1 MAAKEEKPVPRAV
14 SLAEIQSPADLRGL
28 DLSQLARLAEEI
40 RALIIRTVATS
51 GGHLAS
57 SLGAVELTLAI
68 HKVFDTPRDKLV
80 WDVGHQAYAHKIIT
94 GRRDRF
100 GTLRRR
106 GGISGFPKREE
117 SPYDVFDVGHSG
129 TSISA
134 ATGIAEAKC
143 LRGEAF
149 KVIAVIGDGSM
160 TSGMAYEGLNWAGDR
175 KKDLVIILNDNEMS
189 ISPNVGA
196 LSSYLNRMLTGQRA
210 MKIRA
215 EVKNF
220 LKTLPGIGEQ
230 MLKVSRQAEEAL
242 KGFLLPGALF
252 EDLGFTYVG
261 PLEGHRLDHLVK
273 NLENVREMPGPVLVH
288 VVTRKGK
295 GYAPAESRPLQFHGV
310 GPFCIETGEIA
321 AGSDG
326 RISYSRMF
334 GNTLIRLAEEDP
346 RIVAVT
352 AAMCEGTGLDGF
364 ARRFPARFFDV
375 GIAEQHAVTFAA
387 GLATEGVIPVVAIYS
402 TFLQR
407 AYDQILH
414 DVCLQKLPVVLALD
428 RGGFVGD
435 DGPTHHGLFD
445 LSYLRSI
452 PNMTVLA
459 PRDENE
465 FQHLLKTA
473 VEWGAP
479 IAIRYPR
486 GAVAGV
492 HLDED
497 LRILPVGQGEIL
509 CEGDDIAI
517 LAVGAA
523 VLPALAA
530 AERLREEGIGTRV
543 VNARSVKP
551 LDGDLLCS
559 SALRTGRVLTV
570 EENVLMGGFGSA
582 VLELF
587 QERGLQGIT
596 VVRLGIPD
604 TFVEQ
609 ATMAELR
616 NQYGIDEEGILRAA
630 RSLARSTG

>member
-1 MAAKEEKPVPRAV
+1 MAAKEEKPTSRAV
-14 SLAEIQSPADLRGL
+14 PLAEIQSPADIRDL
-28 DLSQLARLAEEI
+28 DLGQLSRLAEEI
-40 RALIIRTVATS
+40 RTLIIQTVS
-51 GGHLAS
+51 RCGGHLAS

-80 WDVGHQAYAHKIIT
+80 WDVGHQAYAHKILT

-100 GTLRRR
+100 STLRRR

-143 LRGEAF
+143 LRGEAY
-149 KVIAVIGDGSM
+149 KVITVIGDGSM

-175 KKDLVIILNDNEMS
+175 KKDLIIILNDNEMS

-220 LKTLPGIGEQ
+220 LKTLPAIGEQ

-273 NLENVREMPGPVLVH
+273 NLENVRAMPGPVLVH

-310 GPFCIETGEIA
+310 GPFCIETGETV
-321 AGSDG
+321 AGTDG

-334 GNTLIRLAEEDP
+334 GNTLIRLAGEDP

-352 AAMCEGTGLDGF
+352 AAMCEGTGLDTF
-364 ARRFPARFFDV
+364 ARTFPDRFFDV

-445 LSYLRSI
+445 LSYLRSM

-459 PRDENE
+459 PKDENE
-465 FQHLLKTA
+465 FQHMLKTA

-479 IAIRYPR
+479 IAVRYPR

-492 HLDED
+492 PLDDE
-497 LRILPVGQGEIL
+497 LRILPPGRGEIL
-509 CEGDDIAI
+509 CEGEDLTIA
-517 LAVGAA
+517 AVGAT

-530 AERLREEGIGTRV
+530 ASRLREEGIGTRV
-543 VNARSVKP
+543 INARSVKP
-551 LDGDLLCS
+551 LDADLLCEA
-559 SALRTGRVLTV
+559 ALRSGKVLTV

-587 QERGLQGIT
+587 QEKGIRGVT
-596 VVRLGIPD
+596 VVRLGVPD

-616 NQYGIDEEGILRAA
+616 SLYGVDEEGILRAA
-630 RSLARSTG
+630 RSLARSGG

>member
-1 MAAKEEKPVPRAV
+1 MAAKEEKPTPRAV
-14 SLAEIQSPADLRGL
+14 SLTEIQSPADIRGL
-28 DLSQLARLAEEI
+28 EISQLSLLAEEI
-40 RALIIRTVATS
+40 RTLIIQTVS
-51 GGHLAS
+51 VNGGHLAS

-94 GRRDRF
+94 ERRERF
-100 GTLRRR
+100 STLRRR

-117 SPYDVFDVGHSG
+117 SPYDVFNVGHSG

-134 ATGIAEAKC
+134 ATGIAEARC
-143 LRGEAF
+143 LQGNAF
-149 KVIAVIGDGSM
+149 KVIVVIGDGSM

-175 KKDLVIILNDNEMS
+175 KKDLIIILNDNEMS

-196 LSSYLNRMLTGQRA
+196 LSSYMNRMMTGQRA
-210 MKIRA
+210 MKIRS
-215 EVKNF
+215 EVKSF
-220 LKTLPGIGEQ
+220 FRTLPGIGEQ
-230 MLKVSRQAEEAL
+230 MVKFSRQAEEAL
-242 KGFLLPGALF
+242 KGFIVPGALF

-295 GYAPAESRPLQFHGV
+295 GYAPAESRPLQFHGI
-310 GPFCIETGEIA
+310 GPFRIETGEPLAA
-321 AGSDG
+321 AGG

-334 GNTLIRLAEEDP
+334 GNTLVRLAEKDS
-346 RIVAVT
+346 RIVAIT
-352 AAMCEGTGLDGF
+352 AAMCEGTGLDAF
-364 ARRFPARFFDV
+364 ARQYPTRFFDV

-387 GLATEGVIPVVAIYS
+387 GLATEGIIPVVAIYS

-407 AYDQILH
+407 SYDQILH

-445 LSYLRSI
+445 LSFLRSI

-459 PRDENE
+459 PKDENE
-465 FQHLLKTA
+465 FQHMLKTA

-486 GAVAGV
+486 GAVSGV
-492 HLDED
+492 QLDDD
-497 LRILPVGQGEIL
+497 LYTLPVGRGEVL
-509 CEGDDIAI
+509 CEGTDLAI
-517 LAVGAA
+517 MAIGAT

-530 AERLREEGIGTRV
+530 AERLREEGIGARV

-551 LDGDLLCS
+551 LDAGLLCA
-559 SALRTGRVLTV
+559 SAARTRKVLTV

-587 QERGLQGIT
+587 QEKGLRDVA
-596 VVRLGIPD
+596 VVRLGVPD

-616 NQYGIDEEGILRAA
+616 SLYGIDEEGILRAA
-630 RSLARSTG
+630 RSLARSGD

>member
-1 MAAKEEKPVPRAV
+1 MATKEEKQTPRVV
-14 SLAEIQSPADLRGL
+14 SLAEIQSPDDIRGL
-28 DLSQLARLAEEI
+28 EVSQLNHLAEEI
-40 RALIIRTVATS
+40 RALIIQTVS
-51 GGHLAS
+51 VCGGHLAS

-80 WDVGHQAYAHKIIT
+80 WDVGHQAYAHKILT
-94 GRRDRF
+94 ERRDRF
-100 GTLRRR
+100 STLRRR

-143 LRGEAF
+143 LRGEDF

-160 TSGMAYEGLNWAGDR
+160 TSGLAYEGLNWAGDR
-175 KKDLVIILNDNEMS
+175 KKNLVIILNDNEMS

-196 LSSYLNRMLTGQRA
+196 LSSYMNRMMTGQRA
-210 MKIRA
+210 MKIRS
-215 EVKNF
+215 E
-220 LKTLPGIGEQ
+220 LKSFFRTLPGIGEQ
-230 MLKVSRQAEEAL
+230 MLKFSRQAEESL

-273 NLENVREMPGPVLVH
+273 NLENVRNMPGPVLVH

-295 GYAPAESRPLQFHGV
+295 GYAPAETRPLLFHGI
-310 GPFCIETGEIA
+310 GPFCIGTGEPIA
-321 AGSDG
+321 AADG

-334 GNTLIRLAEEDP
+334 GNTLLRLAEKDP
-346 RIVAVT
+346 RIVAIT
-352 AAMCEGTGLDGF
+352 AAMCEGTGLDEF
-364 ARRFPARFFDV
+364 ARRFPTRFFDV

-387 GLATEGVIPVVAIYS
+387 GLATEGIVPVVAIYS

-407 AYDQILH
+407 SYDQILH
-414 DVCLQKLPVVLALD
+414 DVCLQKLPVVFALD

-459 PRDENE
+459 PKDENE
-465 FQHLLKTA
+465 FQHMLKTA

-492 HLDED
+492 PLDDD
-497 LRILPVGQGEIL
+497 LQPLPVGRGEIL
-509 CEGDDIAI
+509 CEGSDLAI
-517 LAVGAA
+517 VAIGSTVM
-523 VLPALAA
+523 PALAA
-530 AERLREEGIGTRV
+530 AERLREEGIGARV

-551 LDGDLLCS
+551 LDADLLCE
-559 SALRTGRVLTV
+559 SAARTKKVLTV

-587 QERGLQGIT
+587 QEKGLRNAA
-596 VVRLGIPD
+596 VVRLGVPD

-616 NQYGIDEEGILRAA
+616 SLYGVDEEGILRAA
-630 RSLARSTG
+630 RSLARSDG